1 MLSSLG
7 RLARISGEGDFLR
20 TGVGGHAPIIPP
32 IAVYEKRCIPP
43 HESVGPMTKPNK
55 TARQLAELIAEEISS
70 GGVRINVHTDST
82 RWHATVYGSSPNR
95 VAQAQ
100 AEVNQIVQRLRST
113 YDLDESRP

>member
-1 MLSSLG
+1 
-7 RLARISGEGDFLR
+7 
-20 TGVGGHAPIIPP
+20 
-32 IAVYEKRCIPP
+32 
-43 HESVGPMTKPNK
+43 MTKPNK

-82 RWHATVYGSSPNR
+82 GWHATVYGSSPNR

-113 YDLDESRP
+113 YNLDESRP